1 MTDCVVDSLVSRT
14 QLQPRPY
21 QKRIVSKTL
30 KMFNGSYVNQDGRA
44 EAAARAVM
52 IESPTGSGKT
62 SIGLLACKG
71 LQEANPDLHVGWV
84 AMRRTLL
91 GQAASENV
99 AKGIRVDNISYI
111 SMFEHEPERIL
122 QAKAAGKP
130 ILLVVDEA
138 QHDCASSMTH
148 LHNILEPR
156 FVIGL
161 TATPF
166 RTDKMKLCFDKVIK
180 DAGIHALIQDGYLS
194 KFDHYT
200 IDEWSPEAVCERY
213 SAEPDRWGKSIFYFK
228 DTNLCFRLQDL
239 LKANGHESEVVTGS
253 SDCDTQLARFR
264 SGEVKCLIN
273 CMKLTEGF
281 DEPSLRTAW
290 VRDSG
295 KGCTMQMGGR
305 AFRLHPDLPK
315 KNIVQ
320 SKNTKWPFIKTAM
333 PIYQYVWQN
342 GDWTSL
348 TLNPKINEIN
358 RNTRIAISMTEV
370 EMPKFITARMRK
382 VNKIKF

>member
-1 MTDCVVDSLVSRT
+1 MIDELIAGTKV
-14 QLQPRPY
+14 QPRPY
-21 QKRIVSKTL
+21 QKRIVSKVL
-30 KMFNGSYVNQDGRA
+30 QMFNGSYVNQDGNT
-44 EAAARAVM
+44 EPAAKAVM
-52 IESPTGSGKT
+52 VESPTGSGKT
-62 SIGLLACKG
+62 VMGLMACKG
-71 LQEANPDLHVGWV
+71 LQLANPDLHIGWV
-84 AMRRTLL
+84 AMRRNLL
-91 GQAASENV
+91 GQAAAENSN
-99 AKGIRVDNISYI
+99 KNIRVHNINYI
-111 SMFEHEPERIL
+111 SMFEHEPEAIL
-122 QAKAAGKP
+122 AAKAQGKP

-148 LHNILEPR
+148 LHNLLEPNY
-156 FVIGL
+156 VIGL

-200 IDEWSPEAVCERY
+200 IEEWSPSAVCERY
-213 SAEPDRWGKSIFYFK
+213 AAEPERWGKSIFYFK
-228 DTNLCFRLQDL
+228 NTDLCFQLQTL
-239 LKANGHESEVVTGS
+239 LKQRGHESEVVTGD

-264 SGEVKCLIN
+264 SGEINCLIN

-281 DEPSLRTAW
+281 DEPSLNTAW

-315 KNIVQ
+315 KNVVQ

-333 PIYQYVWQN
+333 PVYQYVWQN
-342 GDWTSL
+342 NDWTSL

-358 RNTRIAISMTEV
+358 RNTRIAIAMTEV
-370 EMPKFITARMRK
+370 SMPKFITMKTRK
-382 VNKIKF
+382 PSKIKFG